1 MVKRET
7 PPLVVHI
14 IYALGTGGLEN
25 GLVNIINRA
34 SPERYRHAIVC
45 LTKTGD
51 FASRLTAR
59 DVPVISLNKRPGHDL
74 GVYWRLWKVLRQL
87 RPAVIHTRN
96 LAALEMQA
104 VALLFPRTR
113 RVHGEHGRDIYDLDG
128 SNRRYRLLR
137 KALNRFIHRY
147 VAVSEDLR
155 GWLVDSI
162 GISSRRVQQ
171 IYNGVD
177 PQHFFPRSGP
187 RAGLLPNGF
196 MPDDGV
202 LLGTVGRLA
211 EVKDQRS
218 LLRAMHLLLEERP
231 ALRRR
236 LRLALV
242 GDGPLF
248 DDLQQAARDWGIAEL
263 LWMPGDR
270 EDILEAMASG
280 LPVVATRT
288 GGNPE
293 LVREGYNGFLVPVS
307 DPHALA
313 VTLHGMIDDMPL
325 SRRMGETGREIV
337 LQRFSWER
345 TVENYLSIYDELLA
359 ANMGGR

>member
-1 MVKRET
+1 
-7 PPLVVHI
+7 
-14 IYALGTGGLEN
+14 
-25 GLVNIINRA
+25 
-34 SPERYRHAIVC
+34 
-45 LTKTGD
+45 
-51 FASRLTAR
+51 
-59 DVPVISLNKRPGHDL
+59 VPVISLNKRPGHDL

-270 EDILEAMASG
+270 EDIPEILRTMDIFVLPSLAEGISNTILEAMASG